1 MPVYETPGVYYE
13 RADARTPVIAA
24 IRTDVAGFVGL
35 APRGPVDQAVPV
47 ESFRQFQAHFGPF
60 SGSAFL
66 AYAVRGFFENGGRR
80 CWITRV
86 ASREPGAGHET
97 AQAMFRSTGAPPLDV
112 WRVLASS
119 PGVWGNNLQVRFVT
133 THAAQTLSI
142 PADSNERAS
151 TVHTVAGFHRGTLVR
166 IRQGTKAFL
175 KVVSCVDPVES
186 RLLWVNDDAEARL
199 PYDAPLSFDPIN
211 GFNPDQPL
219 LIESVEYTLAVRQS
233 GVLVF
238 LREGLSVIPEHPR
251 YGPAVL
257 TEPTNPAALRWM
269 DAQPS
274 TPNPVVI
281 EERREAD
288 ELSVAVELDVPD
300 HYQRLSGGADGLAA
314 LTTYDFI
321 GEPVSPLDSDEAK
334 RLKCRGLQAL
344 AEIDEVAIVAV
355 PDIHIRPIAAPLKA
369 PPPACI
375 PDPCLPLPEPV
386 SEPFTEELSTELP
399 PVFSLDDIFR
409 VQAAMVA
416 MCEERRDRIAV
427 LDAPFAAAGDETLG
441 PAVIR
446 NWRSRFDSTYAALYY
461 PWIRV
466 SDPLRS
472 ATGLTRDVPPSGHVI
487 GQYARGDFEV
497 GVHKA
502 PANAPLVWTQDV
514 TATVTAPSHGLL
526 NSIGVNVLL
535 ALAGRGV
542 RVMGARTM
550 STESPRLYV
559 NVRRLLMMIQKA
571 IYLSTQ
577 WAVFEPNDWP
587 TRAKIRLSIIS
598 FLAELWQGGALAG
611 ATADEAFTVRC
622 DETNNPPAERANGR
636 LLAEVGVAP
645 SVPFEFVVLRVGRQA
660 NEFEIQELHRM
671 GGL

>member
-24 IRTDVAGFVGL
+24 VRTDVAGFVGL

-86 ASREPGAGHET
+86 ASREPGAGHQT
-97 AQAMFRSTGAPPLDV
+97 AQAMFRSPGPSPLDV
-112 WRVLASS
+112 WRVRASS

-133 THAAQTLSI
+133 THAAQTLSS
-142 PADSNERAS
+142 PADSTARAS
-151 TVHTVAGFHRGTLVR
+151 TVSSVAGFHRGTLVR
-166 IRQGTKAFL
+166 IRQGTREVL

-186 RLLWVNDDAEARL
+186 TLAWVNEDAEARL
-199 PYDAPLSFDPIN
+199 PYDTPLSFDPLN

-219 LIESVEYTLAVRQS
+219 LIESIEYTLTVRQS

-238 LREGLSVIPEHPR
+238 LSEGLSVVPEHPR
-251 YGPAVL
+251 YGPAILRKPV
-257 TEPTNPAALRWM
+257 NPADLQWTGAL
-269 DAQPS
+269 PS

-281 EERREAD
+281 KAVKRD
-288 ELSVAVELDVPD
+288 FSTIVELDVPEQ
-300 HYQRLSGGADGLAA
+300 YVRLRGGADGLSA

-321 GEPVSPLDSDEAK
+321 GEPVSLLDSDEAACLK
-334 RLKCRGLQAL
+334 RRGLQAL
-344 AEIDEVAIVAV
+344 AAVGEVAIVAI
-355 PDIHIRPIAAPLKA
+355 PDIHIRPIAPPLKA

-472 ATGLTRDVPPSGHVI
+472 AFGLTRDIPPSGHVI

-514 TATVTAPSHGLL
+514 TATVPAPSHGLL
-526 NSIGVNVLL
+526 NSMGVNVLL

-550 STESPRLYV
+550 STDSPRLYV

-598 FLAELWQGGALAG
+598 FLAELWQRGALAG
-611 ATADEAFTVRC
+611 ATADAAFTVRC
-622 DETNNPPAERANGR
+622 DETNNPPDARANGR
-636 LLAEVGVAP
+636 LLADVGVAP